1 MYYSNKLDLPDIY
14 NPAKTIII
22 IAIIE
27 PTEANVQKHPA
38 KTSSNA
44 PYKIIKI
51 NKATKAIIAIV
62 IIETVLP
69 FY

>member
-22 IAIIE
+22 IATRE

-38 KTSSNA
+38 KTSSKA

-51 NKATKAIIAIV
+51 TKATKAIIAIV